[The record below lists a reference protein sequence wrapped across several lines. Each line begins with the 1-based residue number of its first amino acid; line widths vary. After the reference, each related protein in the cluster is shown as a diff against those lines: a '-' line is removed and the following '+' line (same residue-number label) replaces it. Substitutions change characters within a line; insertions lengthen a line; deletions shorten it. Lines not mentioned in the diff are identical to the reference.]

1 MGHVSIVTTMRYL
14 HATDQGKR
22 GENTVLSK
30 YRQQR
35 RRKDGHKLVTTEKR
49 QAQYSL
55 EPAAII
61 ENNGEPWRARTSDPL
76 IKSQL
81 LYQLS

>member
-1 MGHVSIVTTMRYL
+1 MVAIAPSAVATM
-14 HATDQGKR
+14 A
-22 GENTVLSK
+22 N
-30 YRQQR
+30 
-35 RRKDGHKLVTTEKR
+35 EKR

-55 EPAAII
+55 EPAAVI